1 MKPRRVYTAE
11 FKRKVLQEYYTTKQS
26 QGELERKYEIGISC
40 LCRWLKE
47 DQARQENAFPGH
59 GRLPADQVEMAALRR
74 ELEVAQQSNLILKKT
89 LLLLA
94 QDQKSTF

>member
-89 LLLLA
+89 LMLLA

>member
-11 FKRKVLQEYYTTKQS
+11 FKRQVLQEYYATSQS
-26 QGELERKYEIGISC
+26 QGEIERKYDIGLSC
-40 LCRWLKE
+40 LCRWIKE
-47 DQARQENAFPGH
+47 ERTRQENAFPGH

-74 ELEVAQQSNLILKKT
+74 ELEIAQQNNLILKKT

-94 QDQKSTF
+94 QDQKSAS